1 MLIDQNV
8 VYILILAIIVIG
20 LIIIIIYW
28 RKVNKTDEKVQSL
41 TKSSKNKK
49 IDGNLESKCTVDE
62 IVLPDNKDEKLNN
75 RKKIVSNPDYQEQP
89 HTESNEQI
97 NSQEAKIEYKK
108 LEKLLTDIEEKEKE
122 LEKKTNKYKEEKHE

>member
-75 RKKIVSNPDYQEQP
+75 RKKIVSNPDHQEQP